1 MLVALAGSECDPG
14 QTPVAAAVHTWGELA
29 QDVLAVGSQN
39 IVEKV
44 LLDEYTMNVWTERHL
59 SDPSLARTW
68 DVPID
73 GNFS

>member
-1 MLVALAGSECDPG
+1 MILDRLLW
-14 QTPVAAAVHTWGELA
+14 QLQYTHGESKLA